1 MFANNWNPVRKIS
14 RKLGPVWVVTRNQG
28 DRKQKGF
35 FKAPPKRH
43 KYRVENL
50 LANELISCRLAKL
63 LHLNVAEVELAKI
76 GGKRGV
82 VSIVQP
88 AARHYS
94 WNQLGR
100 RLNGSIVKHL
110 DDPKQLLQTFVFDIW
125 ICNVDRHGGNIVTI
139 PAGGKYSFY
148 LIDHGLSLLGART
161 FKRVPWK
168 SPYWNRVS
176 KYNRHYVSGLRSY
189 IHAYD
194 QLEPFVRRIQN
205 IPASQIRDVIDELPD
220 SVLSSRKK
228 EIVKKLLIKRQQN
241 LHAIVLNWCKE
252 QNKIKAAEKQPQQHD
267 SLFEYYYYG

>member
-1 MFANNWNPVRKIS
+1 MFAKNWTLVRKIP
-14 RKLGPVWVVTRNQG
+14 RKLGPVWVVTRDQG
-28 DRKQKGF
+28 DSRQKGF
-35 FKAPPKRH
+35 FKSPPKRH

-63 LHLNVAEVELAKI
+63 LNLNVAEVELAKMGEKTGI
-76 GGKRGV
+76 

-100 RLNGSIVKHL
+100 KLNGSVVKHL
-110 DDPKQLLQTFVFDIW
+110 NDPKQLLQTFVFDIW
-125 ICNVDRHGGNIVTI
+125 ICNVDRHGGNIVTV
-139 PAGGKYSFY
+139 PEVGKYSFY

-161 FKRVPWK
+161 FNRVPWT

-194 QLEPFVRRIQN
+194 QLEPFVRKIRN
-205 IPASQIRDVIDELPD
+205 IPASQICGVIDEIPG
-220 SVLSSRKK
+220 SVLPSRKK
-228 EIVKKLLIKRQQN
+228 AIVKKLLLRRQQN
-241 LHAIVLNWCKE
+241 LPAIVLDWCRE
-252 QNKIKAAEKQPQQHD
+252 HNKIRRANKQPQQHD
-267 SLFEYYYYG
+267 PQFEYYYYD